1 MKAVLISIQPKWCE
15 LIASG
20 KKTIEVRKTAPKF
33 DKPFKVYIYETK
45 DKKYDGIGVHW
56 ENGRDFIHNGGK
68 VIGEFICDDL
78 LAIENLKSSFR
89 VKEDREGE
97 GRLTNM
103 TATASWLSAL
113 KVPSFRRGL
122 REAYLCFLL
131 RLQSLL
137 LLIYL
142 VWFYRENSERRPKE
156 ERSVIVPLRLR
167 TPTEDH
173 MTKKALFLRLSPK
186 KVDSLPAKVDLSV

>member
-103 TATASWLSAL
+103 TATASCMWFSDM
-113 KVPSFRRGL
+113 K
-122 REAYLCFLL
+122 AYLGDKDGWGWGISELKIYDKPRLL
-131 RLQSLL
+131 
-137 LLIYL
+137 
-142 VWFYRENSERRPKE
+142 SEFQKCGALTAKE
-156 ERSVIVPLRLR
+156 LDDEICNYCLNTSRGTKAGYG
-167 TPTEDH
+167 TPNGYVGCEG
-173 MTKKALFLRLSPK
+173 RWCE
-186 KVDSLPAKVDLSV
+186 

>member
-33 DKPFKVYIYETK
+33 DKPFMAYIYETK

-89 VKEDREGE
+89 VKEDEEGE
-97 GRLTNM
+97 GRLTHM
-103 TATASWLSAL
+103 TATASCMRRVRRQEAGGTLLAAGVKPPLPPFRRSAL
-113 KVPSFRRGL
+113 L
-122 REAYLCFLL
+122 D
-131 RLQSLL
+131 
-137 LLIYL
+137 I
-142 VWFYRENSERRPKE
+142 
-156 ERSVIVPLRLR
+156 
-167 TPTEDH
+167 
-173 MTKKALFLRLSPK
+173 
-186 KVDSLPAKVDLSV
+186 